1 MRGDTIKKIRE
12 EEMMLEES
20 ESFNEEKINQRVEDG
35 ELKSEEGGF
44 LIGFHSD
51 REY

>member
-12 EEMMLEES
+12 EEMMLEETDIFDEDS
-20 ESFNEEKINQRVEDG
+20 VNQDIEDG
-35 ELKSEEGGF
+35 LIQPEEGGF